1 MASDLDNL
9 IKSLKRQRTDV
20 ETDMNS
26 TREQD
31 AADLVEKFKRLRE
44 HSDELDEDVSP
55 SAEEAARFLA
65 LTSSFRNPV

>member
-1 MASDLDNL
+1 MANDLDNL

-31 AADLVEKFKRLRE
+31 AADLVEKFEQLRKRSE
-44 HSDELDEDVSP
+44 ELDETFRRQHKQPPD
-55 SAEEAARFLA
+55 
-65 LTSSFRNPV
+65 SSR

>member
-9 IKSLKRQRTDV
+9 IKNLKRQRTDV

-44 HSDELDEDVSP
+44 RSEELDETYRRQHKKP
-55 SAEEAARFLA
+55 PA
-65 LTSSFRNPV
+65 SS